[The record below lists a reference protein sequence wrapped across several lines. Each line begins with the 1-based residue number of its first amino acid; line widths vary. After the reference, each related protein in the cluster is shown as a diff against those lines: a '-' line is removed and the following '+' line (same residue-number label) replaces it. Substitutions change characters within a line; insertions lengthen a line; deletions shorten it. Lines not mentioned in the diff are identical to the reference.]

1 MKIAFA
7 ETLITPEQ
15 FAEILCDDLDLNPIN
30 FVSTV
35 AQVIRSQIEA
45 FPEQEPVPVEDQVTD
60 QRVILKVN
68 TTECKCFSFLFSN
81 KMLVIRAEL
90 TKCLSERQ
98 TRKTLIRLLLQKM
111 LVIRAELTICL
122 LEKQIGTALIR
133 LLLLDLPCLS

>member
-1 MKIAFA
+1 MCKSEVSTICLKISFA

-68 TTECKCFSFLFSN
+68 STYSECSKITSTF
-81 KMLVIRAEL
+81 R
-90 TKCLSERQ
+90 
-98 TRKTLIRLLLQKM
+98 TRGDKVQ
-111 LVIRAELTICL
+111 
-122 LEKQIGTALIR
+122 
-133 LLLLDLPCLS
+133 D